1 MKQTTEQLKAVRDN
15 APEGATHYAENFKF
29 LAFNGNEKWMRYDPN
44 GLNGFCWFKA
54 DDVNLKSIKYMHSL
68 ADIAEIIELR
78 EKIEAMHKAWNKNQ
92 AKDQDLLHECSN
104 ENEKLREKLAQAQS
118 ELTKFIQNTE
128 KELRK
133 GAEAL

>member
-1 MKQTTEQLKAVRDN
+1 MNNEERMHK
-15 APEGATHYAENFKF
+15 
-29 LAFNGNEKWMRYDPN
+29 LANGSDTAKWAH
-44 GLNGFCWFKA
+44 K
-54 DDVNLKSIKYMHSL
+54 
-68 ADIAEIIELR
+68 EIIELR
-78 EKIEAMHKAWNKNQ
+78 EQIEAMHNSWSKNQ

-104 ENEKLREKLAQAQS
+104 ENAKLREKLAQAQS

>member
-15 APEGATHYAENFKF
+15 APEGATHVDIACEESIYYTSNA
-29 LAFNGNEKWMRYDPN
+29 Y
-44 GLNGFCWFKA
+44 GFICCKFKA
-54 DDVNLKSIKYMHSL
+54 PVLSEDLLNIKSLS
-68 ADIAEIIELR
+68 DIREIVELR
-78 EKIEAMHKAWNKNQ
+78 EQIEAMHKAWNKNQ